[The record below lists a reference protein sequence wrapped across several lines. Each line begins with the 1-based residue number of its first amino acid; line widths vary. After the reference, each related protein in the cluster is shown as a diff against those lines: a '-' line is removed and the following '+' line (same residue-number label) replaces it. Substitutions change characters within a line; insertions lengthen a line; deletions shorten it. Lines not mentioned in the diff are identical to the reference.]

1 MYVYI
6 IEALIYA
13 LLTAGIF
20 AFKLSPK
27 KGKKAV
33 IKTAITAVAMLFVH
47 LASDFLL
54 YIVRY
59 IFYDINAIYVGL
71 YLFINFLGLFIPFL
85 SVYVIS
91 KTAGVKV
98 RINILILIALFIMTV
113 SGLLSYV
120 AVLTYQNIDNSYIIA
135 EVAKEEI
142 DLSSDEKEAAVLE
155 AVSSLINL
163 IPAIIY
169 SAVLF
174 IENKKERR

>member
-1 MYVYI
+1 MI
-6 IEALIYA
+6 
-13 LLTAGIF
+13 
-20 AFKLSPK
+20 
-27 KGKKAV
+27 
-33 IKTAITAVAMLFVH
+33 
-47 LASDFLL
+47 
-54 YIVRY
+54 
-59 IFYDINAIYVGL
+59 
-71 YLFINFLGLFIPFL
+71 
-85 SVYVIS
+85 
-91 KTAGVKV
+91 
-98 RINILILIALFIMTV
+98 V

-155 AVSSLINL
+155 VVSSLINL